1 MHKLIAYIPI
11 IFFISCIGNASEDDS
26 TTNSNGE
33 NSSEPLA
40 SSIEKEVISTEI
52 DTSKNSIQI
61 DGIING
67 LENTTYFVYYIGD
80 QQTKI
85 LDTCQTNNGRFSFMT
100 KVPNEYN
107 FLGVGPNTQNLMIL
121 IGKKM
126 DEIFIEANQNELPSK
141 YKVTGSEYSSIVQS
155 YNQSKVELINEFQ
168 SIQQA
173 SMSSNDKIKYQKEID
188 KISESFNVLKNKFIE
203 ANKGTPVLVMALQDI
218 RDYVNELPQLKLIEE
233 SINNYYSNTVFKQ
246 NMSQIMSQIAMQQ
259 AQLKEQE
266 LALSNAGISIGNTAP
281 ELNFPDVNGNNISL
295 SSLRGKIVLLDF
307 WASWCGPC
315 RKENPFVVNLYN
327 KFKNEGFDIYSV
339 SLDNDKNKWI
349 NAIKQDGLVWKNH
362 VSDLNGWQS
371 AGAAKYMVRSIPQ
384 TFLIDENG
392 TIIDIGLRGEALE
405 KKLNELLGT

>member
-1 MHKLIAYIPI
+1 
-11 IFFISCIGNASEDDS
+11 
-26 TTNSNGE
+26 
-33 NSSEPLA
+33 
-40 SSIEKEVISTEI
+40 
-52 DTSKNSIQI
+52 
-61 DGIING
+61 
-67 LENTTYFVYYIGD
+67 
-80 QQTKI
+80 
-85 LDTCQTNNGRFSFMT
+85 
-100 KVPNEYN
+100 
-107 FLGVGPNTQNLMIL
+107 MIV

-155 YNQSKVELINEFQ
+155 YNQSKVELINQFQ

-173 SMSSNDKIKYQKEID
+173 SMSSNDKMKYQKEID

-384 TFLIDENG
+384 TFLIDKNG

-405 KKLNELLGT
+405 NKLNELLGT